1 MSPDDAGFGAD
12 NLPYGV
18 DEAGHV
24 VVAWRHEVID
34 LVHATGLDVGP
45 EVWASGS
52 LNAFFALGPD
62 AWAATRAQLQAGL
75 ADQPDRARRPRHQV
89 RLVLPW
95 EVGDYADFYA
105 SLEHASNMGRIL
117 RPDGEPL
124 PPAWR
129 HLPIG
134 YHGRAGTVVASG
146 SEIPRPAGLIG
157 PGDPAAAHDQ
167 PGQQPEFGPTRRLDV
182 EVELGFVIGSGV
194 ARGQSIPVTDA
205 ERHVFGVVLV
215 NDWSARD
222 IQAFEYQPLGPFLGK
237 SFATSVSPWVV
248 PLAALEPWR
257 VDGPVQ
263 QPEPSAYLKAGE
275 PRGYDVG
282 LQLSINDQV
291 VSTTSSAG
299 LYWSMAQQLAHLT
312 VNGSG
317 VRAGDL
323 LASGTISGPTAGT
336 EGSLMELT
344 GGGRRALRLGDGTTR
359 TWLAD
364 GDKATIRG
372 WCGPRGGPGWLSLG
386 DVNGTVVPCGQEVT
400 PP

>member
-1 MSPDDAGFGAD
+1 M
-12 NLPYGV
+12 
-18 DEAGHV
+18 
-24 VVAWRHEVID
+24 
-34 LVHATGLDVGP
+34 
-45 EVWASGS
+45 
-52 LNAFFALGPD
+52 
-62 AWAATRAQLQAGL
+62 
-75 ADQPDRARRPRHQV
+75 
-89 RLVLPW
+89 
-95 EVGDYADFYA
+95 
-105 SLEHASNMGRIL
+105 
-117 RPDGEPL
+117 
-124 PPAWR
+124 
-129 HLPIG
+129 
-134 YHGRAGTVVASG
+134 
-146 SEIPRPAGLIG
+146 
-157 PGDPAAAHDQ
+157 
-167 PGQQPEFGPTRRLDV
+167 
-182 EVELGFVIGSGV
+182 
-194 ARGQSIPVTDA
+194 
-205 ERHVFGVVLV
+205 
-215 NDWSARD
+215 
-222 IQAFEYQPLGPFLGK
+222 
-237 SFATSVSPWVV
+237 
-248 PLAALEPWR
+248 
-257 VDGPVQ
+257 Q